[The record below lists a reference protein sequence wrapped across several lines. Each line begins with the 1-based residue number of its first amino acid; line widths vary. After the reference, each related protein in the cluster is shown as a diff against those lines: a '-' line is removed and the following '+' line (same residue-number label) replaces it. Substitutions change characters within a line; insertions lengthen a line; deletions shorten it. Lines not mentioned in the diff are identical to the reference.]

1 MPYEFE
7 EYDDEPEAQAGS
19 RRAGGPPRQSI
30 GIGVI
35 DPPGPPSKH
44 GSPSLGVPR
53 FASRIFAA
61 LILVLLAVAIGALV
75 RFWLFPPS

>member
-1 MPYEFE
+1 MHYEFA

-35 DPPGPPSKH
+35 DPPGPPRKH
-44 GSPSLGVPR
+44 GFPSLGLPG

-61 LILVLLAVAIGALV
+61 LILVALAVVIGALV
-75 RFWLFPPS
+75 RFWFFPHS